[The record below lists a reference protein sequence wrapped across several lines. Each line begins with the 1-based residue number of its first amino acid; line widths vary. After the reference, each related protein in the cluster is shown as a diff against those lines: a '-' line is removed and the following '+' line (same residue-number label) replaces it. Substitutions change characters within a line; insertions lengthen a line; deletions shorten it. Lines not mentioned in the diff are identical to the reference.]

1 MTTNKPTD
9 AGPDGAGS
17 KNLPKFDGDEDVE
30 GHRQPLPRDA
40 GPDGAGSK
48 NLPKFD
54 AGEDDVEG
62 HRK

>member
-1 MTTNKPTD
+1 MTKILPK
-9 AGPDGAGS
+9 DGAPEGY
-17 KNLPKFDGDEDVE
+17 KNLPKATADEDDVE

-40 GPDGAGSK
+40 GPDGQK

-54 AGEDDVEG
+54 GSDTDEDVEG